1 MKKKIIFIL
10 FILLFYKTS
19 VSALTYGGCDT
30 SVIARMKQ
38 VVANINIS
46 YDYKIIND
54 KVYYD
59 VTISNLTND
68 IYVRDNYGN
77 REYYNYNNGELV
89 IPNIDNNSLSLRF
102 NSNINDC
109 RGLLL
114 GTRYDQFPIFNKYY
128 DDEVCKNMEDFLY
141 CNKWTPKEYSYEEV
155 QTAVKKYNEGL
166 NNNPEEPTK
175 EIYKKTLFDKIID
188 FYVKYYIVFLVGI
201 IGICIVII
209 LIHRKK
215 NQFKI

>member
-77 REYYNYNNGELV
+77 REYYKL
-89 IPNIDNNSLSLRF
+89 P
-102 NSNINDC
+102 
-109 RGLLL
+109 
-114 GTRYDQFPIFNKYY
+114 
-128 DDEVCKNMEDFLY
+128 
-141 CNKWTPKEYSYEEV
+141 
-155 QTAVKKYNEGL
+155 
-166 NNNPEEPTK
+166 
-175 EIYKKTLFDKIID
+175 
-188 FYVKYYIVFLVGI
+188 
-201 IGICIVII
+201 
-209 LIHRKK
+209 
-215 NQFKI
+215 